1 MELVFRKDVS
11 LKDNFYDLYVVLG
24 KDGSV
29 KLTIRSK
36 NGTGESSFAL
46 TPEDFDMLCEIRA
59 KVKKDSEN

>member
-11 LKDNFYDLYVVLG
+11 SKDNFYDLYAVLD

-29 KLTIRSK
+29 KLSICSK
-36 NGTGESSFAL
+36 NGTGQSSFTL

-59 KVKKDSEN
+59 KVRKDNEN